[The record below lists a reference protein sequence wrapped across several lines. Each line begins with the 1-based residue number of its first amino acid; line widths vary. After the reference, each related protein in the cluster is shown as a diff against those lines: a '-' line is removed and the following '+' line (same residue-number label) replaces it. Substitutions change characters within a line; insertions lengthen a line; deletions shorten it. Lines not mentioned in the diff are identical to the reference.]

1 MMLSEFESFD
11 FLLPARLNLLPK
23 LKYAAL
29 RVDPGRCFRKCG
41 SSIRPE

>member
-23 LKYAAL
+23 LKYAAIFMKIESL
-29 RVDPGRCFRKCG
+29 NN
-41 SSIRPE
+41 